1 MSPLSAP
8 ARLFAAPVC
17 MGVVANRMR
26 ESDIAA
32 VSAWLVGHEPPTD
45 MHPQPAAAQTT
56 PLPGWCVM
64 GHSEVNP

>member
-1 MSPLSAP
+1 
-8 ARLFAAPVC
+8 
-17 MGVVANRMR
+17 MR

-32 VSAWLVGHEPPTD
+32 VSAWLASHAPPAD